1 MAGAFLSEALRQQAM
16 QETRGQMLQGQ
27 IAKQVAGRI
36 IGQIAQQKIGGS
48 MQREQALGNT
58 LNKAA
63 GGQAR
68 RDVGRTQLEMQKEI
82 GERQKM
88 MGLIGSAASAAGALG
103 AYFAMKPPTPEA
115 VPRFDTP
122 NTELALGDFSGDF
135 VEGQQGQLVPGVSGE
150 LDTSVPQHFDQP
162 LAAPDTNLA
171 LSKEYSTAPQESREF
186 KTPEASEWWATKED
200 EEQWMQDLPLA
211 PPLSGAGGLVDRS
224 MEPDSPHPL
233 EGSPRMYL
241 KHPVPMGRDY
251 SMDSDMR
258 LIEELKRKG
267 LL

>member
-103 AYFAMKPPTPEA
+103 AYFAMKPPTPEDSPM
-115 VPRFDTP
+115 PRFDTP

-186 KTPEASEWWATKED
+186 KTPDPAPG
-200 EEQWMQDLPLA
+200 DLEKRFVEGA
-211 PPLSGAGGLVDRS
+211 PAPILSGAGGLVDRS

-233 EGSPRMYL
+233 ERSPRMYL